1 MNIFYLNFGF
11 LLSFILGIV
20 FLTFNFFEDIS
31 LTSSNWAIKVGDKS
45 VSMESYLAQ
54 ISQLDFNNDGE
65 IDAKLKESVIDQLVI
80 EQLLIMKA
88 IDEDI
93 IQSDPLLKNNLI
105 DYMTNIISN
114 QTILNIEYEDVEE
127 YYRNNLD
134 KFSQN
139 NLYLMKTDSEFI
151 NLPNDYLTKQKLR
164 DYLGAD
170 EIINIDIL
178 EIGSEIKFIQDDQ
191 PFSVFLVDRK
201 EGEPASLNLIFD
213 IVNHEAIRSE
223 REKSFREYIN
233 ELKKSYPVEI
243 NPILYK

>member
-1 MNIFYLNFGF
+1 
-11 LLSFILGIV
+11 
-20 FLTFNFFEDIS
+20 
-31 LTSSNWAIKVGDKS
+31 
-45 VSMESYLAQ
+45 METYLAQ

-65 IDAKLKESVIDQLVI
+65 IGTKLKESVIDQIII

-114 QTILNIEYEDVEE
+114 QNISNIEYEDVEE
-127 YYRNNLD
+127 YYRENLD

-139 NLYLMKTDSEFI
+139 DLYLMKSDSELI

-170 EIINIDIL
+170 AIINIYTL
-178 EIGSEIKFIQDDQ
+178 EIGGEIKFIQDDQ
-191 PFSVFLVDRK
+191 PFSVFLIDKR
-201 EGEPASLNLIFD
+201 EGEPASLNSIFD
-213 IVNHEAIRSE
+213 KVNQEAIRSE
-223 REKSFREYIN
+223 RERSFREYIN

>member
-1 MNIFYLNFGF
+1 
-11 LLSFILGIV
+11 
-20 FLTFNFFEDIS
+20 
-31 LTSSNWAIKVGDKS
+31 
-45 VSMESYLAQ
+45 MESYLAQ

-127 YYRNNLD
+127 YYKENLD

-139 NLYLMKTDSEFI
+139 NLYLMKSDSEFI

-164 DYLGAD
+164 DYLGTDA
-170 EIINIDIL
+170 IINIDNL

-191 PFSVFLVDRK
+191 SFSVFLVDK
-201 EGEPASLNLIFD
+201 IEGEPPSLSSIFD
-213 IVNHEAIRSE
+213 IVNQEAIRSE
-223 REKSFREYIN
+223 RERSFREYIN

>member
-1 MNIFYLNFGF
+1 MNISYLNFGF

-20 FLTFNFFEDIS
+20 FLTFDFFEDIS
-31 LTSSNWAIKVGDKS
+31 LPSSNWAIKVGDKS

-65 IDAKLKESVIDQLVI
+65 IDAELKESVIDQLVI

-127 YYRNNLD
+127 YYKNNLD

-139 NLYLMKTDSEFI
+139 NLYLMESDSEFI

-170 EIINIDIL
+170 AIINIDIL

-191 PFSVFLVDRK
+191 SFSVLLVDK
-201 EGEPASLNLIFD
+201 IEGEPASLNSIFD
-213 IVNHEAIRSE
+213 IVNQEAIRSE
-223 REKSFREYIN
+223 RERSFREYIN

>member
-1 MNIFYLNFGF
+1 
-11 LLSFILGIV
+11 
-20 FLTFNFFEDIS
+20 
-31 LTSSNWAIKVGDKS
+31 
-45 VSMESYLAQ
+45 MESYLAQ

-65 IDAKLKESVIDQLVI
+65 IHSKLKESVIDQLVI
-80 EQLLIMKA
+80 EQLLIIKA
-88 IDEDI
+88 IDEDF

-114 QTILNIEYEDVEE
+114 QTILNIDNEDVEE
-127 YYRNNLD
+127 YYRENLD

-139 NLYLMKTDSEFI
+139 NLYLMKSDSEFI

-170 EIINIDIL
+170 AIINIDIL

-191 PFSVFLVDRK
+191 SFSVFLVDK
-201 EGEPASLNLIFD
+201 IEGEPASLSSIFD
-213 IVNHEAIRSE
+213 IVNQEAIRSE
-223 REKSFREYIN
+223 RERSFREYIN

-243 NPILYK
+243 NPILYKQ

>member
-1 MNIFYLNFGF
+1 M
-11 LLSFILGIV
+11 LSFILGIV
-20 FLTFNFFEDIS
+20 FLTFDFFENIS
-31 LTSSNWAIKVGDKS
+31 LPPSNWAIKVGDKS
-45 VSMESYLAQ
+45 ISMETYLAQ

-65 IDAKLKESVIDQLVI
+65 IGTKLKESVIDQIII

-114 QTILNIEYEDVEE
+114 QIISNIEYEDVEE
-127 YYRNNLD
+127 YYRENLD

-139 NLYLMKTDSEFI
+139 DLYLMKSDSELI

-170 EIINIDIL
+170 AIINIDIL

-191 PFSVFLVDRK
+191 PFSVFLIDKR
-201 EGEPASLNLIFD
+201 EGESASLNSIFD
-213 IVNHEAIRSE
+213 KVNREAIRSE
-223 REKSFREYIN
+223 RERSFREYIN
-233 ELKKSYPVEI
+233 ELKKKLSS
-243 NPILYK
+243 

>member
-1 MNIFYLNFGF
+1 
-11 LLSFILGIV
+11 
-20 FLTFNFFEDIS
+20 
-31 LTSSNWAIKVGDKS
+31 
-45 VSMESYLAQ
+45 MESYLAQ

-170 EIINIDIL
+170 EIKNIDIL

>member
-1 MNIFYLNFGF
+1 
-11 LLSFILGIV
+11 
-20 FLTFNFFEDIS
+20 
-31 LTSSNWAIKVGDKS
+31 
-45 VSMESYLAQ
+45 MESYLAQ
-54 ISQLDFNNDGE
+54 TSQLDFNNDGE
-65 IDAKLKESVIDQLVI
+65 IDIKLKESVIDQLVI
-80 EQLLIMKA
+80 EQLLIIKA

-139 NLYLMKTDSEFI
+139 NLYLMKSDSEFI

-170 EIINIDIL
+170 AIINIDIL

-191 PFSVFLVDRK
+191 SFSIFLEDK
-201 EGEPASLNLIFD
+201 IEGEPASLSSIFD
-213 IVNHEAIRSE
+213 IVNQEAIRSE
-223 REKSFREYIN
+223 RERSFREYIN

>member
-1 MNIFYLNFGF
+1 
-11 LLSFILGIV
+11 
-20 FLTFNFFEDIS
+20 
-31 LTSSNWAIKVGDKS
+31 
-45 VSMESYLAQ
+45 MESYLAQ

-127 YYRNNLD
+127 YYKENLD

-139 NLYLMKTDSEFI
+139 NLYLMKSDSEFI

-170 EIINIDIL
+170 AIINIDIL

-191 PFSVFLVDRK
+191 SFSVFLVDK
-201 EGEPASLNLIFD
+201 IEGEPASLSSIFD
-213 IVNHEAIRSE
+213 IVNQEAIRSE
-223 REKSFREYIN
+223 RERSFREYIN

>member
-1 MNIFYLNFGF
+1 
-11 LLSFILGIV
+11 
-20 FLTFNFFEDIS
+20 
-31 LTSSNWAIKVGDKS
+31 
-45 VSMESYLAQ
+45 MESYLAQ

-65 IDAKLKESVIDQLVI
+65 IDIKLKESVIDQLVI
-80 EQLLIMKA
+80 EQLLIIKA

-114 QTILNIEYEDVEE
+114 QTILNIDNEDVEE
-127 YYRNNLD
+127 YYRENLD

-139 NLYLMKTDSEFI
+139 NLYLMKSDSEFI

-170 EIINIDIL
+170 AIINIDIL

-191 PFSVFLVDRK
+191 PFSVLLIDK
-201 EGEPASLNLIFD
+201 IEGEPASLNSIFD
-213 IVNHEAIRSE
+213 IVNQEAIRSE
-223 REKSFREYIN
+223 RERSFREYIN

>member
-1 MNIFYLNFGF
+1 MGRRKHKWYKSELNGH
-11 LLSFILGIV
+11 IR
-20 FLTFNFFEDIS
+20 
-31 LTSSNWAIKVGDKS
+31 
-45 VSMESYLAQ
+45 
-54 ISQLDFNNDGE
+54 QLDFNNDGE
-65 IDAKLKESVIDQLVI
+65 IDAELKESVIDQLVI

-114 QTILNIEYEDVEE
+114 QTILNIEYENVEE
-127 YYRNNLD
+127 YYKNNLD

-139 NLYLMKTDSEFI
+139 NLYLMESDSEFI

-170 EIINIDIL
+170 AIINIDIL

-191 PFSVFLVDRK
+191 SFSVLLVDK
-201 EGEPASLNLIFD
+201 IEGEPASLNSIFN
-213 IVNHEAIRSE
+213 IVNQEAIRSE
-223 REKSFREYIN
+223 RERSFREYIN

>member
-1 MNIFYLNFGF
+1 
-11 LLSFILGIV
+11 
-20 FLTFNFFEDIS
+20 
-31 LTSSNWAIKVGDKS
+31 
-45 VSMESYLAQ
+45 MESYLAQ

-65 IDAKLKESVIDQLVI
+65 IDSKLKESVIDQLII

-105 DYMTNIISN
+105 NYMTNIISD
-114 QTILNIEYEDVEE
+114 QIILKIDNDDVEK
-127 YYRNNLD
+127 YYKENLD

-139 NLYLMKTDSEFI
+139 NLYLIKSDSEFI

-170 EIINIDIL
+170 VISNIDTL

-191 PFSVFLVDRK
+191 PFSVFLKDKK
-201 EGEPASLNLIFD
+201 EGEPTPLNLIFD
-213 IVNHEAIRSE
+213 TVSQAAMRSE

-243 NPILYK
+243 NPILYKQ

>member
-1 MNIFYLNFGF
+1 
-11 LLSFILGIV
+11 
-20 FLTFNFFEDIS
+20 
-31 LTSSNWAIKVGDKS
+31 
-45 VSMESYLAQ
+45 MESYLAQ

-127 YYRNNLD
+127 YYRENLN

-139 NLYLMKTDSEFI
+139 NLYLMKSDSEFI

-170 EIINIDIL
+170 AIINIDIL

-191 PFSVFLVDRK
+191 SFSVLLIDK
-201 EGEPASLNLIFD
+201 IEGEPASLNSIFD
-213 IVNHEAIRSE
+213 IVNQEAIRSE
-223 REKSFREYIN
+223 RERSFREYIN

>member
-1 MNIFYLNFGF
+1 M
-11 LLSFILGIV
+11 
-20 FLTFNFFEDIS
+20 
-31 LTSSNWAIKVGDKS
+31 GDKS
-45 VSMESYLAQ
+45 VSMDSYLTL
-54 ISQLDFNNDGE
+54 ISQLDFNNDGQ

-80 EQLLIMKA
+80 EQLLIMRA

-127 YYRNNLD
+127 YYRNNLE

-139 NLYLMKTDSEFI
+139 NLYLMKSDSEFI

-170 EIINIDIL
+170 AIINIDIL

-191 PFSVFLVDRK
+191 PFSVFLVDK
-201 EGEPASLNLIFD
+201 IEGEPTSLNSIFD
-213 IVNHEAIRSE
+213 IVNQEAISSE
-223 REKSFREYIN
+223 RERSFREYVN

-243 NPILYK
+243 NPILFK

>member
-1 MNIFYLNFGF
+1 M
-11 LLSFILGIV
+11 
-20 FLTFNFFEDIS
+20 D
-31 LTSSNWAIKVGDKS
+31 
-45 VSMESYLAQ
+45 SYLTL
-54 ISQLDFNNDGE
+54 ISQLDFNNDGQ

-127 YYRNNLD
+127 YYKNNLD

-139 NLYLMKTDSEFI
+139 NLYLMESDSEFI

-170 EIINIDIL
+170 AIINIDIL

-191 PFSVFLVDRK
+191 SFSVLLIDK
-201 EGEPASLNLIFD
+201 IEGEPASLNSIFD
-213 IVNHEAIRSE
+213 IVNQEAIRSE
-223 REKSFREYIN
+223 RERSFREYIN

>member
-1 MNIFYLNFGF
+1 
-11 LLSFILGIV
+11 
-20 FLTFNFFEDIS
+20 
-31 LTSSNWAIKVGDKS
+31 
-45 VSMESYLAQ
+45 MESYLAQ

-65 IDAKLKESVIDQLVI
+65 IDAELKESVIDQLVI

-114 QTILNIEYEDVEE
+114 QTNLNIEYEDVEK
-127 YYRNNLD
+127 YYKNNLD
-134 KFSQN
+134 NFSQN
-139 NLYLMKTDSEFI
+139 NLYLMESDSEFI

-170 EIINIDIL
+170 AIINIDIL

-191 PFSVFLVDRK
+191 SFSVLLIDK
-201 EGEPASLNLIFD
+201 IEGEPASLNSIFD
-213 IVNHEAIRSE
+213 IVNQEAIRSE
-223 REKSFREYIN
+223 RERSFREYIN

>member
-1 MNIFYLNFGF
+1 
-11 LLSFILGIV
+11 
-20 FLTFNFFEDIS
+20 
-31 LTSSNWAIKVGDKS
+31 
-45 VSMESYLAQ
+45 MESYLAQ
-54 ISQLDFNNDGE
+54 ISQLDFNNDGQ
-65 IDAKLKESVIDQLVI
+65 IDAELKESVIDQLVI

-114 QTILNIEYEDVEE
+114 QTILNIDNEDVEE
-127 YYRNNLD
+127 YYRENLD

-139 NLYLMKTDSEFI
+139 NLYLMESDSEFI

-170 EIINIDIL
+170 AIINIDIL

-191 PFSVFLVDRK
+191 PFSVFLVDK
-201 EGEPASLNLIFD
+201 IEGEPTSLNSIFD
-213 IVNHEAIRSE
+213 IVNQEAISSE
-223 REKSFREYIN
+223 RERSFREYIN

-243 NPILYK
+243 NPILFK

>member
-1 MNIFYLNFGF
+1 
-11 LLSFILGIV
+11 
-20 FLTFNFFEDIS
+20 
-31 LTSSNWAIKVGDKS
+31 
-45 VSMESYLAQ
+45 MESYLAQ

-65 IDAKLKESVIDQLVI
+65 IDAELKESVIDQLVI

-127 YYRNNLD
+127 YYKNNLD

-139 NLYLMKTDSEFI
+139 NLYLMESDSEFI

-170 EIINIDIL
+170 AIINIDIL

-191 PFSVFLVDRK
+191 SFSVLLIDK
-201 EGEPASLNLIFD
+201 IEGEPASLNSIFD
-213 IVNHEAIRSE
+213 TVNQEAIRSE
-223 REKSFREYIN
+223 RERSFRDYIN

>member
-1 MNIFYLNFGF
+1 
-11 LLSFILGIV
+11 
-20 FLTFNFFEDIS
+20 
-31 LTSSNWAIKVGDKS
+31 
-45 VSMESYLAQ
+45 MESYLAQ

-65 IDAKLKESVIDQLVI
+65 IDIKLKESVIDQLVI
-80 EQLLIMKA
+80 EQLLIIKA

-127 YYRNNLD
+127 YYRENLD

-139 NLYLMKTDSEFI
+139 NLYLMKSDSEFI

-170 EIINIDIL
+170 AIINIDIL

-191 PFSVFLVDRK
+191 SFSVFLVDK
-201 EGEPASLNLIFD
+201 IEGEPASLSSIFD
-213 IVNHEAIRSE
+213 IVNQEAIRSE
-223 REKSFREYIN
+223 RERSFREYIN

>member
-1 MNIFYLNFGF
+1 
-11 LLSFILGIV
+11 
-20 FLTFNFFEDIS
+20 
-31 LTSSNWAIKVGDKS
+31 
-45 VSMESYLAQ
+45 MESYLAQ

-127 YYRNNLD
+127 YYKNNLD

-139 NLYLMKTDSEFI
+139 NLYLMESDSEFI

-170 EIINIDIL
+170 AIINIDIL

-191 PFSVFLVDRK
+191 SFSVLLMDRI
-201 EGEPASLNLIFD
+201 EGEPASLNSIFD
-213 IVNHEAIRSE
+213 IVNQEAIRSE
-223 REKSFREYIN
+223 RERSFREYIN

>member
-1 MNIFYLNFGF
+1 M
-11 LLSFILGIV
+11 
-20 FLTFNFFEDIS
+20 
-31 LTSSNWAIKVGDKS
+31 GDKS
-45 VSMESYLAQ
+45 VSMDSYLTL
-54 ISQLDFNNDGE
+54 ISQLDFNNDGQ

-127 YYRNNLD
+127 YYRNNLE

-139 NLYLMKTDSEFI
+139 NLYLMESDSEFI

-170 EIINIDIL
+170 AIINIDIL
-178 EIGSEIKFIQDDQ
+178 EIGSKIKFIQDDQ
-191 PFSVFLVDRK
+191 PFSVFLVDK
-201 EGEPASLNLIFD
+201 IEGEPTSLNSIFD
-213 IVNHEAIRSE
+213 IVNQEAISSE
-223 REKSFREYIN
+223 RERSFREYIN

>member
-1 MNIFYLNFGF
+1 
-11 LLSFILGIV
+11 
-20 FLTFNFFEDIS
+20 
-31 LTSSNWAIKVGDKS
+31 
-45 VSMESYLAQ
+45 METYLAQ

-65 IDAKLKESVIDQLVI
+65 IGTKLKESVIDQIII

-93 IQSDPLLKNNLI
+93 IQNDPLLKNNLI

-114 QTILNIEYEDVEE
+114 QTISNIEYEDVEE
-127 YYRNNLD
+127 YYRENLD

-139 NLYLMKTDSEFI
+139 NLYLMKSDSEFI

-170 EIINIDIL
+170 AIINIDIL

-191 PFSVFLVDRK
+191 LFSVFLIDK
-201 EGEPASLNLIFD
+201 IEGEPASLNSIFD
-213 IVNHEAIRSE
+213 IVNQEALRRE
-223 REKSFREYIN
+223 RERSFREYIN

-243 NPILYK
+243 NPIR

>member
-1 MNIFYLNFGF
+1 
-11 LLSFILGIV
+11 
-20 FLTFNFFEDIS
+20 
-31 LTSSNWAIKVGDKS
+31 
-45 VSMESYLAQ
+45 MESYLAQ

-65 IDAKLKESVIDQLVI
+65 IDAELKESVIDQLVI

-127 YYRNNLD
+127 YYKNNLD

-139 NLYLMKTDSEFI
+139 NLYLMESDSEFI

-170 EIINIDIL
+170 AIINIDIL

-191 PFSVFLVDRK
+191 SFSVLLIDK
-201 EGEPASLNLIFD
+201 IEGEPASLSSIFD
-213 IVNHEAIRSE
+213 IVNQEAIRSE
-223 REKSFREYIN
+223 RERSFREYIN

>member
-1 MNIFYLNFGF
+1 M
-11 LLSFILGIV
+11 LSFILGIV
-20 FLTFNFFEDIS
+20 FLTFDFFADIS
-31 LTSSNWAIKVGDKS
+31 LPSSNWAIKVGDKS

-65 IDAKLKESVIDQLVI
+65 IDAELKESVIDQLVI

-127 YYRNNLD
+127 YYKNNLD

-139 NLYLMKTDSEFI
+139 NLYLMESDSEFI

-170 EIINIDIL
+170 AIINIDIL

-191 PFSVFLVDRK
+191 SFSVLLVDK
-201 EGEPASLNLIFD
+201 IEGEPASLNSIFD
-213 IVNHEAIRSE
+213 IVNQEAIRSE
-223 REKSFREYIN
+223 RERSFREYIN

>member
-1 MNIFYLNFGF
+1 
-11 LLSFILGIV
+11 
-20 FLTFNFFEDIS
+20 
-31 LTSSNWAIKVGDKS
+31 
-45 VSMESYLAQ
+45 
-54 ISQLDFNNDGE
+54 
-65 IDAKLKESVIDQLVI
+65 
-80 EQLLIMKA
+80 
-88 IDEDI
+88 
-93 IQSDPLLKNNLI
+93 
-105 DYMTNIISN
+105 
-114 QTILNIEYEDVEE
+114 
-127 YYRNNLD
+127 
-134 KFSQN
+134 
-139 NLYLMKTDSEFI
+139 MKTDSEFI

-170 EIINIDIL
+170 EIKNIDIL

>member
-1 MNIFYLNFGF
+1 
-11 LLSFILGIV
+11 
-20 FLTFNFFEDIS
+20 
-31 LTSSNWAIKVGDKS
+31 
-45 VSMESYLAQ
+45 METYLAQ

-65 IDAKLKESVIDQLVI
+65 IGTKLKESVIDQIII

-114 QTILNIEYEDVEE
+114 QNISNIEYEDVEE
-127 YYRNNLD
+127 YYRENLD

-139 NLYLMKTDSEFI
+139 DLYLMKSDSELI

-170 EIINIDIL
+170 AIINIDTL
-178 EIGSEIKFIQDDQ
+178 EIGGEIKFIQDDQ
-191 PFSVFLVDRK
+191 PFSVFLIDKR
-201 EGEPASLNLIFD
+201 EGESASLNSIFD
-213 IVNHEAIRSE
+213 KVNREAIRSE
-223 REKSFREYIN
+223 RERSFREYIN

>member
-1 MNIFYLNFGF
+1 
-11 LLSFILGIV
+11 
-20 FLTFNFFEDIS
+20 
-31 LTSSNWAIKVGDKS
+31 
-45 VSMESYLAQ
+45 MESYLAQ

-114 QTILNIEYEDVEE
+114 QTILNIEHEDVEE
-127 YYRNNLD
+127 YYKENLD

-139 NLYLMKTDSEFI
+139 NLYLMKSDSEFI

-170 EIINIDIL
+170 AIINIDIL

-191 PFSVFLVDRK
+191 SFSVFLVDK
-201 EGEPASLNLIFD
+201 IEGEPASLSSIFD
-213 IVNHEAIRSE
+213 IVNQEAIRSE
-223 REKSFREYIN
+223 RERSFREYIN

>member
-1 MNIFYLNFGF
+1 MNISYLNFGF

-20 FLTFNFFEDIS
+20 FLTFDFFEDIS
-31 LTSSNWAIKVGDKS
+31 LPSSNWAIKVGDKS

-65 IDAKLKESVIDQLVI
+65 IDAELKESVIDQLVI

-127 YYRNNLD
+127 YYKNNLD

-139 NLYLMKTDSEFI
+139 NLYLMESDSEFI

-170 EIINIDIL
+170 AIINIDIL
-178 EIGSEIKFIQDDQ
+178 EIGSEIKFIQDFVILKLSFISKLPWQ
-191 PFSVFLVDRK
+191 P
-201 EGEPASLNLIFD
+201 
-213 IVNHEAIRSE
+213 
-223 REKSFREYIN
+223 
-233 ELKKSYPVEI
+233 
-243 NPILYK
+243 

>member
-1 MNIFYLNFGF
+1 MNISYLNFGF
-11 LLSFILGIV
+11 FLSFILGIV
-20 FLTFNFFEDIS
+20 FLTFDFFEDIS
-31 LTSSNWAIKVGDKS
+31 LSSSNWAIKVGDKS

-65 IDAKLKESVIDQLVI
+65 IDIKLKESVIDQLVI
-80 EQLLIMKA
+80 EQLLIIKA

-114 QTILNIEYEDVEE
+114 QTILNIDNEDVEE
-127 YYRNNLD
+127 YYRENLD

-139 NLYLMKTDSEFI
+139 NLYLMKSDSEFI

-170 EIINIDIL
+170 AIINIDIL

-191 PFSVFLVDRK
+191 SFSVFLVDK
-201 EGEPASLNLIFD
+201 IEGEPASLSSIFD
-213 IVNHEAIRSE
+213 IVNQEAIRSE
-223 REKSFREYIN
+223 RERSFREYIN

>member
-1 MNIFYLNFGF
+1 
-11 LLSFILGIV
+11 
-20 FLTFNFFEDIS
+20 
-31 LTSSNWAIKVGDKS
+31 
-45 VSMESYLAQ
+45 MESYLAQ

-65 IDAKLKESVIDQLVI
+65 IDIKLKESVIDQLVI
-80 EQLLIMKA
+80 EQLLIIKA

-114 QTILNIEYEDVEE
+114 QTILNIDNEDVEE
-127 YYRNNLD
+127 YYRENLD

-139 NLYLMKTDSEFI
+139 NLYLMKSDSEFI

-170 EIINIDIL
+170 AIINIDIL

-191 PFSVFLVDRK
+191 SFSVLLLDK
-201 EGEPASLNLIFD
+201 IEGEPASLNSIFD
-213 IVNHEAIRSE
+213 IVNQEAIRSE
-223 REKSFREYIN
+223 RERSFREYIN

>member
-1 MNIFYLNFGF
+1 M
-11 LLSFILGIV
+11 
-20 FLTFNFFEDIS
+20 
-31 LTSSNWAIKVGDKS
+31 GDKS
-45 VSMESYLAQ
+45 VSMDSYLTL
-54 ISQLDFNNDGE
+54 ISQLDFNNDGQ

-80 EQLLIMKA
+80 EQLLIMRA

-127 YYRNNLD
+127 YYRNNLE

-139 NLYLMKTDSEFI
+139 NLYLMKSDSEFI

-170 EIINIDIL
+170 AIINIDIL

-191 PFSVFLVDRK
+191 PFSVFLVDK
-201 EGEPASLNLIFD
+201 IEGEPTSLNSIFD
-213 IVNHEAIRSE
+213 IVNQEAIRSE
-223 REKSFREYIN
+223 RERSFREYIN

>member
-1 MNIFYLNFGF
+1 
-11 LLSFILGIV
+11 
-20 FLTFNFFEDIS
+20 
-31 LTSSNWAIKVGDKS
+31 
-45 VSMESYLAQ
+45 MESYLAQ

-65 IDAKLKESVIDQLVI
+65 IDIKLKESVIDQLVI
-80 EQLLIMKA
+80 EQLLIIKA

-114 QTILNIEYEDVEE
+114 QTILNIDNEDVEE
-127 YYRNNLD
+127 YYRENLD

-139 NLYLMKTDSEFI
+139 NLYLMKSDSEFI

-170 EIINIDIL
+170 VIINIDIL
-178 EIGSEIKFIQDDQ
+178 EIGSEIKFIQDDR
-191 PFSVFLVDRK
+191 PFSVLLVDK
-201 EGEPASLNLIFD
+201 IEGEPASLNSIFD
-213 IVNHEAIRSE
+213 IVNQEAIRSE
-223 REKSFREYIN
+223 RERSFREYIN

>member
-1 MNIFYLNFGF
+1 
-11 LLSFILGIV
+11 
-20 FLTFNFFEDIS
+20 
-31 LTSSNWAIKVGDKS
+31 
-45 VSMESYLAQ
+45 MESYLAQ

-65 IDAKLKESVIDQLVI
+65 IDAELKESVIDQLVI

-127 YYRNNLD
+127 YYKNNLD

-139 NLYLMKTDSEFI
+139 NLYLMESDSEFI

-164 DYLGAD
+164 DYLGVDA
-170 EIINIDIL
+170 IINIDIL

-191 PFSVFLVDRK
+191 SFSVLLIDK
-201 EGEPASLNLIFD
+201 IEGEPASLNSIFD
-213 IVNHEAIRSE
+213 IVNQEAIRSE
-223 REKSFREYIN
+223 RERSFREYIN

>member
-1 MNIFYLNFGF
+1 
-11 LLSFILGIV
+11 
-20 FLTFNFFEDIS
+20 
-31 LTSSNWAIKVGDKS
+31 
-45 VSMESYLAQ
+45 MESYLAQ

-65 IDAKLKESVIDQLVI
+65 IDIKLKESVIDQIII

-127 YYRNNLD
+127 YYRENLD

-139 NLYLMKTDSEFI
+139 NLYLMKSDSEFI

-170 EIINIDIL
+170 AIINIDIL

-191 PFSVFLVDRK
+191 SFSVLLIDK
-201 EGEPASLNLIFD
+201 IEGEPASLNSIFD
-213 IVNHEAIRSE
+213 IVNQEAIRSE
-223 REKSFREYIN
+223 RERSFREYIN

>member
-1 MNIFYLNFGF
+1 
-11 LLSFILGIV
+11 
-20 FLTFNFFEDIS
+20 
-31 LTSSNWAIKVGDKS
+31 
-45 VSMESYLAQ
+45 MESYLAQ

-127 YYRNNLD
+127 YYRNNLE

-139 NLYLMKTDSEFI
+139 NLYLMKSDSEFI

-170 EIINIDIL
+170 AIINIDIL

-191 PFSVFLVDRK
+191 PFSVFLVDK
-201 EGEPASLNLIFD
+201 IEGEPTSLNSIFD
-213 IVNHEAIRSE
+213 IVNQEAISSE
-223 REKSFREYIN
+223 RERSFREYIN

>member
-1 MNIFYLNFGF
+1 
-11 LLSFILGIV
+11 
-20 FLTFNFFEDIS
+20 
-31 LTSSNWAIKVGDKS
+31 
-45 VSMESYLAQ
+45 MESYLAQ

-65 IDAKLKESVIDQLVI
+65 IDAELKESVIDQLVI

-127 YYRNNLD
+127 YYRENLD

-139 NLYLMKTDSEFI
+139 NLYLMKSDSEFI

-170 EIINIDIL
+170 AIINIDIL

-191 PFSVFLVDRK
+191 SFSVLLIDK
-201 EGEPASLNLIFD
+201 IEGEPASLNSIFD
-213 IVNHEAIRSE
+213 IVNQEAIRSE
-223 REKSFREYIN
+223 RERSFREYIN

>member
-1 MNIFYLNFGF
+1 
-11 LLSFILGIV
+11 
-20 FLTFNFFEDIS
+20 
-31 LTSSNWAIKVGDKS
+31 
-45 VSMESYLAQ
+45 METYLAQ

-65 IDAKLKESVIDQLVI
+65 VGTKLKESVIDQIII

-93 IQSDPLLKNNLI
+93 IQNDPLLKNNLI

-114 QTILNIEYEDVEE
+114 QTISNIEYEDVEE
-127 YYRNNLD
+127 YYRENLD

-139 NLYLMKTDSEFI
+139 NLYLMKSDSEFI

-170 EIINIDIL
+170 AIINIDIL

-191 PFSVFLVDRK
+191 PFSVFLIDK
-201 EGEPASLNLIFD
+201 IEGEPTSLNLIFD
-213 IVNHEAIRSE
+213 IVNQEAIRSE
-223 REKSFREYIN
+223 RERSFREYIN

>member
-1 MNIFYLNFGF
+1 
-11 LLSFILGIV
+11 
-20 FLTFNFFEDIS
+20 
-31 LTSSNWAIKVGDKS
+31 
-45 VSMESYLAQ
+45 METYLAQ

-65 IDAKLKESVIDQLVI
+65 VGTKLKESVIDQIII

-114 QTILNIEYEDVEE
+114 QTISNIEYEDVEE
-127 YYRNNLD
+127 YYRENLD

-139 NLYLMKTDSEFI
+139 NLYLMKSDSEFI

-170 EIINIDIL
+170 AIINLDIL

-191 PFSVFLVDRK
+191 PFSVFLIDK
-201 EGEPASLNLIFD
+201 IEGEPTSLNLIFD
-213 IVNHEAIRSE
+213 IVNQEAIRSE
-223 REKSFREYIN
+223 RERSFREYIN